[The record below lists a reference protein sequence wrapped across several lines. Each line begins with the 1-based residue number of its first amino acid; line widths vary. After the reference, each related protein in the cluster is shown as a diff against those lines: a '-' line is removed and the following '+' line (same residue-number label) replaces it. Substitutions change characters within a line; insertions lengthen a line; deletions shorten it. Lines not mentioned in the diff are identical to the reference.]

1 MRKAFFLFLS
11 LFSGFVNSFANQ
23 EETDLREYLFE
34 DYNKDVRPV
43 FNHSKAVN
51 CYMGMAIQNLDEF
64 TQMTETAK
72 LNVWIRT
79 QWYDKTLGWNS
90 SISSLEYISVTDELW
105 TPDIEFLNAAGLPEI
120 YVLNGGMYLYPNG
133 LVIYSNPMV
142 LKFSCS
148 MDLHEFPFDIQTCK
162 LKFGSWLYSDTYL
175 HVRPFSDPS
184 KRIDLLDS
192 FSHSEWNVLGVNVTA
207 SKESRM
213 CCPGQEFDLLEY
225 EVRLQRYP
233 HYYKLSMGMTIAL
246 VIVSFII
253 MLMNPDNISRTSTA
267 VFIPLTILAL
277 QLTIAD
283 KIPVVG
289 YYTLMDSFFLCC
301 FITSMIVSI
310 ESGIIYSLLTTNSK
324 IVYKIFEPLFDINKL
339 KTDMDERLKKE
350 NEYKKQHYREIR
362 DIERNNSS
370 TFDNDNHTEDPVANN
385 EFNSVINNLQELN
398 ESSETD
404 GAKLPPILKETN
416 LDEHVDEHNTNN
428 DMVRDEPVE
437 DMGSRRLRNRRV
449 RDNESPETHETQSN
463 HSYNSNYSKII
474 SDKTVRTIDYNDR
487 LLKLTYKEKLI
498 FDRISHWVKIADNV
512 FRVILP
518 IVFFAFVGSLY
529 SYEK

>member
-1 MRKAFFLFLS
+1 MLS
-11 LFSGFVNSFANQ
+11 
-23 EETDLREYLFE
+23 
-34 DYNKDVRPV
+34 
-43 FNHSKAVN
+43 
-51 CYMGMAIQNLDEF
+51 
-64 TQMTETAK
+64 
-72 LNVWIRT
+72 
-79 QWYDKTLGWNS
+79 
-90 SISSLEYISVTDELW
+90 
-105 TPDIEFLNAAGLPEI
+105 
-120 YVLNGGMYLYPNG
+120 
-133 LVIYSNPMV
+133 
-142 LKFSCS
+142 
-148 MDLHEFPFDIQTCK
+148 
-162 LKFGSWLYSDTYL
+162 
-175 HVRPFSDPS
+175 
-184 KRIDLLDS
+184 
-192 FSHSEWNVLGVNVTA
+192 
-207 SKESRM
+207 
-213 CCPGQEFDLLEY
+213 GQGFDLLEY

-301 FITSMIVSI
+301 FISSMIVSI

-324 IVYKIFEPLFDINKL
+324 IVYRIFEPFFDINKL

-350 NEYKKQHYREIR
+350 NEYKKQHDREIR

-370 TFDNDNHTEDPVANN
+370 TFDNDNHNEDPVANN

-449 RDNESPETHETQSN
+449 RDNESPETQETQSN

-512 FRVILP
+512 FRVI
-518 IVFFAFVGSLY
+518 
-529 SYEK
+529 KRKN

>member
-1 MRKAFFLFLS
+1 MFRLFLLFLS
-11 LFSGFVNSFANQ
+11 LISNFGIGGANV
-23 EETDLREYLFE
+23 EETELREYLFE
-34 DYNKDVRPV
+34 DYNKNVRPV
-43 FNHSKAVN
+43 LNYSEPLE
-51 CYMGMAIQNLDEF
+51 CTIGMAIQNLDQF
-64 TQMTETAK
+64 NQMTETAK
-72 LNVWIRT
+72 LNVWLRT
-79 QWYDKTLGWNS
+79 QWVDETLGWNS
-90 SISSLEYISVTDELW
+90 SISDLEYISVTDEIW
-105 TPDIEFLNAAGLPEI
+105 TPDIEFLNAAGLPEV

-148 MDLHEFPFDIQTCK
+148 MELHEFPFDIQTCT
-162 LKFGSWLYSDTYL
+162 LRFGSWLYSDRYL
-175 HVRPFSDPS
+175 HLQAFSDPS

-192 FSHSEWNVLGVNVTA
+192 FSHSEWEVLGVNVTA
-207 SKESRM
+207 SKESRS
-213 CCPGQEFDLLEY
+213 CCPGQGFDILEY
-225 EVRLQRYP
+225 GVRLQRYP

-310 ESGIIYSLLTTNSK
+310 ESGVIYSLLTTNSK
-324 IVYKIFEPLFDINKL
+324 IIYKIFEPLFDIKKL
-339 KTDMDERLKKE
+339 KTAMDDKLEKER
-350 NEYKKQHYREIR
+350 EYKAQHAKEMSA
-362 DIERNNSS
+362 IERNNSES
-370 TFDNDNHTEDPVANN
+370 FEHDKDVPIANQ
-385 EFNSVINNLQELN
+385 EFNSVINNLQEL
-398 ESSETD
+398 EDHSETD
-404 GAKLPPILKETN
+404 TENLPKIVKETN
-416 LDEHVDEHNTNN
+416 LDNFE
-428 DMVRDEPVE
+428 E
-437 DMGSRRLRNRRV
+437 DLNKNIRKRRIN
-449 RDNESPETHETQSN
+449 DNETQETQSN

-498 FDRISHWVKIADNV
+498 FDRISYWVKIADNI
-512 FRVILP
+512 FRTILP
-518 IVFFAFVGSLY
+518 IVFFSYIGSLY